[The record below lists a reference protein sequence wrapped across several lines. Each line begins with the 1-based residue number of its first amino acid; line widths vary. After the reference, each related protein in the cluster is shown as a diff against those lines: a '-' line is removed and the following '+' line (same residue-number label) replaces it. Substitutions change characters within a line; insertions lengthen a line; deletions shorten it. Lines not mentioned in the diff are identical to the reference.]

1 MQDKNKKSERDGKAK
16 GIVITIA
23 LPEKVNARVDNGIV
37 IVNGPTGEVKKN
49 LLDKTVGI
57 ECKDNSL
64 ILKTPRANKINK
76 KHIKS
81 YAAHIRNMIKGSLEA
96 YVYKLKICS
105 GHFPMNVSVSN
116 GQFIVKNLLGE
127 KVPRVLKL
135 KDGAIVKVEGDIVT
149 VESPS
154 KETAGQVSADIE
166 NLTKRNG
173 YDLRIFQDGIWIT
186 TKGGKEA
193 A

>member
-1 MQDKNKKSERDGKAK
+1 MPDKKSKQEGKAK
-16 GIVITIA
+16 GIIVMIA
-23 LPEKVNARVDNGIV
+23 LPEKVNARVDNGMV
-37 IVNGPTGEVKKN
+37 IVSGPKGEVRKN
-49 LLDKTVGI
+49 LLDKKVAI

-64 ILKTPRANKINK
+64 ILKTPRASKINK

-81 YAAHIRNMIKGSLEA
+81 YAAHIKNMIKGSLEG
-96 YVYKLKICS
+96 YKYTLKICS
-105 GHFPMNVSVSN
+105 GHFPMNVSVSS

-135 KDGAIVKVEGDIVT
+135 KDGATVKVEGDIVT
-149 VESPS
+149 VESPN

-173 YDLRIFQDGIWIT
+173 YDLRIFQDGIWIVS
-186 TKGGKEA
+186 KGGKEA
-193 A
+193 V

>member
-1 MQDKNKKSERDGKAK
+1 MPDKKSKADEKAK
-16 GIVITIA
+16 GITITIA
-23 LPEKVNARVDNGIV
+23 LPEKVNARVDNGLV
-37 IVNGPTGEVKKN
+37 IVNGPKGEVRKN
-49 LLDKTVGI
+49 LLDKKVAI

-64 ILKTPRANKINK
+64 ILKAGRANKINK

-81 YAAHIRNMIKGSLEA
+81 YAAHIKNMIKGSLEG
-96 YVYKLKICS
+96 YKYTLKICS

-116 GQFIVKNLLGE
+116 GQIIVKNLLGE

-135 KDGAIVKVEGDIVT
+135 KDGATVKVEGDIVT
-149 VESPS
+149 VESQN

-173 YDLRIFQDGIWIT
+173 YDLRIFQDGIWVT

-193 A
+193 T